1 MKSIMFSPHWTKETA
16 VPTPVIADATATCGV
31 GVANSRWEIG
41 RRTAGPGL
49 TRVSRGENRGCWR
62 HDGGVRTDATGL
74 VEGDGSGGLQ
84 VRTEGGRRVARG
96 DREKKRTEF

>member
-1 MKSIMFSPHWTKETA
+1 MKSIVFSPHWMKETA

-41 RRTAGPGL
+41 RRIAGTRL
-49 TRVSRGENRGCWR
+49 TRASRGEKSGCWR
-62 HDGGVRTDATGL
+62 RGGGVRTDATGL
-74 VEGDGSGGLQ
+74 VESNGSGGLQ

-96 DREKKRTEF
+96 EGRTAV